1 MTKELLSSNN
11 NDILRNLKGLDKE
24 ELLQLIKDFHLR
36 YHDTLFLPP
45 ELTFGIEIEY
55 EDLKWEKVEEFIN
68 RNNPNW
74 NLKKDASIPLGGEI
88 TSPILTDK
96 KEYWQELKNICD
108 FLKKEKANTNKNT
121 GGHVHIGAQMLG
133 NDYNNWRRFI
143 KLYTI
148 YEQILFRFG
157 YGDKLHYRTKIL
169 VYSDILQS
177 ELISKIWKFNHA
189 KSLREIEEFFPHQTK
204 HIALSFRHVSF
215 ADMSK
220 RDMNT
225 IEFRFPNCTV
235 EEAIW
240 QNNINVFAKMI
251 LAAKNPNLDEEY
263 LDALLKELEYLFYT
277 FNNFDE
283 IFARYQRIDL
293 PKALEFADLIFN
305 NNLDKINFL
314 RQYLKSYEEILP
326 PREEMTLARYQS

>member
-74 NLKKDASIPLGGEI
+74 NLKK
-88 TSPILTDK
+88 
-96 KEYWQELKNICD
+96 
-108 FLKKEKANTNKNT
+108 EKANTNKNT

-177 ELISKIWKFNHA
+177 ELISKMWKFNHA

-263 LDALLKELEYLFYT
+263 LDYLLKELEYLFYT

-314 RQYLKSYEEILP
+314 RQYLKGYEEILP
-326 PREEMTLARYQS
+326 PQEEMTLARYQS